1 MLNQECIQLW
11 SKVECSLDFREKRKF
26 IIQCSSRFSNAQDF
40 ITQDCEGGII
50 VEPVSE
56 IEKLIADS

>member
-1 MLNQECIQLW
+1 MLNQGKAKIHHSE
-11 SKVECSLDFREKRKF
+11 F
-26 IIQCSSRFSNAQDF
+26 IIHRFSNAQDF